1 LEEIIER
8 DFFPDLERLKLQQQY
23 QEALKSNDYG
33 ALQQLYYKYNRLNS
47 STSKRTSS
55 TIETPK
61 LFDPIKKI
69 TKKKEEEDS
78 EEYANKEPPQSAEK
92 EHSLDTFL
100 AKNTSEDNFS
110 FEVIMEEH
118 EKKQQAKSHQAWL
131 HEKEQLHL
139 MVNII
144 YLYIINVRK
153 NIEFYF

>member
-33 ALQQLYYKYNRLNS
+33 TLQQLYFKYNRLNS
-47 STSKRTSS
+47 TNSKSRSS

-61 LFDPIKKI
+61 LFDPIKKSS
-69 TKKKEEEDS
+69 KNKEDN

-92 EHSLDTFL
+92 ELTLDTFL

-110 FEVIMEEH
+110 FAVIMEEH
-118 EKKQQAKSHQAWL
+118 EKKQEAKSHQAWL

-139 MVNII
+139 MVNFNLTLIR
-144 YLYIINVRK
+144 Y
-153 NIEFYF
+153 